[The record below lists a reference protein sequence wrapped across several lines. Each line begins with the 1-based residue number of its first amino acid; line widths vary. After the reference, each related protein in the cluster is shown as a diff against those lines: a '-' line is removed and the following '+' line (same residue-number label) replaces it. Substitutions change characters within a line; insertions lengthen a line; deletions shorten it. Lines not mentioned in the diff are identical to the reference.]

1 MRASSGRSDRGSRS
15 RQCRRR
21 AQHAQACSR
30 GPRSAVCPR
39 RKPGPS
45 NRRLPACG
53 SASGEPAPRC
63 ARGRRRA
70 GLRCRGGRGA
80 ARCGGYP
87 RRRCG
92 RRTRAPRA
100 RRCEMS
106 PRLPIGVATS
116 QRPGATPGAGL
127 LTAVSSL
134 LCPAPAGVAG
144 ASPGMDRPRTLSA
157 AGRSRRIGPAGA
169 ALLLIL
175 LAGACAQP
183 SVPPPPAEGQPPPTS
198 TAQAA
203 AAATERP
210 APEAAAPEREDQ
222 TLSALSADE
231 SDATPAAR
239 EPAAGEDDAAVAPE
253 ATLPAARVGLLL
265 PLSGRY
271 ASEGETL
278 LRAAQLALFD
288 TADERFLLLPR
299 DTEGTAKGAERAAL
313 ALLEDGVDLIL
324 GPLFAEGVNAI
335 ANHARA
341 RNVTVVAFSTDRAAA
356 SEGVYL
362 LGHTPRAQ
370 IRRVFAHA
378 RGERPPADR
387 PAGAG
392 YPLRRGGVGRSLVGR
407 GVHGPLAHAGPHLR
421 AGCLRCR
428 RGGARTRRVRPARP
442 GAEDERRALARQNDA
457 AARRRLKRLATLDTL
472 GTLPFDA
479 VLLADGG
486 ARLRQVAPLLPYY
499 DIDPAKIRVLG
510 TASGK
515 TRPRSARRRFRAAGL
530 QAPTR
535 RHGKTSWIATA
546 GSSANPRARS
556 PPLPMTRPRWRL
568 RSRAQAP
575 RSSSR
580 PLESRWLPRRG
591 RVVSLRRR
599 GNCGTGPRGIRGR
612 RRRQDRGRKPRAHA
626 LRHRRRRCGRR
637 LRFAAAPTKSGSGTA
652 WCGRTGGC

>member
-1 MRASSGRSDRGSRS
+1 
-15 RQCRRR
+15 
-21 AQHAQACSR
+21 
-30 GPRSAVCPR
+30 
-39 RKPGPS
+39 
-45 NRRLPACG
+45 
-53 SASGEPAPRC
+53 
-63 ARGRRRA
+63 
-70 GLRCRGGRGA
+70 
-80 ARCGGYP
+80 
-87 RRRCG
+87 
-92 RRTRAPRA
+92 
-100 RRCEMS
+100 
-106 PRLPIGVATS
+106 
-116 QRPGATPGAGL
+116 
-127 LTAVSSL
+127 
-134 LCPAPAGVAG
+134 
-144 ASPGMDRPRTLSA
+144 MDRPRILSA

-175 LAGACAQP
+175 LAAACAAP

-210 APEAAAPEREDQ
+210 APEAAAPEREDE

-239 EPAAGEDDAAVAPE
+239 EPAAGEDEAAAAPE
-253 ATLPAARVGLLL
+253 ATLPSARVGLLL

-378 RGERPPADR
+378 AANGH
-387 PAGAG
+387 
-392 YPLRRGGVGRSLVGR
+392 RRIALLVPDTRYGTAVSDEAWAAAASTGLSL
-407 GVHGPLAHAGPHLR
+407 
-421 AGCLRCR
+421 
-428 RGGARTRRVRPARP
+428 TRVRTYAPDASDAAEVVRELAEYDRRAR
-442 GAEDERRALARQNDA
+442 ALKDERRALARQNDA

-510 TASGK
+510 TGLWEDPATLGEAALSGGWFAGPDPAARQDFVDRYRRVFGEPPGAIATLAYDATALAAALARAGASFEQQAIGNRGGFLGADGLFRFDDEGIAERGLAVFEVAGGGK
-515 TRPRSARRRFRAAGL
+515 TVVVSP
-530 QAPTR
+530 APTR
-535 RHGKTSWIATA
+535 FDTGA
-546 GSSANPRARS
+546 GDA
-556 PPLPMTRPRWRL
+556 
-568 RSRAQAP
+568 
-575 RSSSR
+575 
-580 PLESRWLPRRG
+580 
-591 RVVSLRRR
+591 
-599 GNCGTGPRGIRGR
+599 
-612 RRRQDRGRKPRAHA
+612 D
-626 LRHRRRRCGRR
+626 
-637 LRFAAAPTKSGSGTA
+637 
-652 WCGRTGGC
+652 GG